1 MIKAVIFDC
10 DGLMFNTEY
19 YAKQIWH
26 NEAAKYGITLPE
38 DFNVRITGA
47 SGPDVIKYIE
57 SIPGLKEVR
66 PIISAKRFDLDYW
79 TSMGT
84 DFLNKKG
91 LIELFRYLRD
101 HGFKTAICSSSGT
114 DYLKA
119 LLSTVSEPL
128 NYDAMIGGNMVTN
141 GKPDP
146 EIFLKGAE
154 CLETDPAECLVMEDS
169 KNGIIAAQRAGM
181 HSCFIKDLIEPDE
194 EMEQAI
200 EFRRDD
206 LSQVIGLIEEM
217 NGDEE

>member
-1 MIKAVIFDC
+1 
-10 DGLMFNTEY
+10 
-19 YAKQIWH
+19 
-26 NEAAKYGITLPE
+26 
-38 DFNVRITGA
+38 
-47 SGPDVIKYIE
+47 
-57 SIPGLKEVR
+57 
-66 PIISAKRFDLDYW
+66 
-79 TSMGT
+79 
-84 DFLNKKG
+84 
-91 LIELFRYLRD
+91 
-101 HGFKTAICSSSGT
+101 
-114 DYLKA
+114 
-119 LLSTVSEPL
+119 
-128 NYDAMIGGNMVTN
+128 MIGGNMVTN

-154 CLETDPAECLVMEDS
+154 CLETDPAECLVLEDS